1 MYPISHEDMILRLLL
16 WLVLAVI
23 IGLEREYR
31 NQPAWLRTHVL
42 IGVGST
48 LIMILSIMVPELY
61 NSNINDPGRIAAQ
74 VVSGVWFL
82 GAGAI
87 IKMGMDT
94 KGLTTAANIW
104 ATAAIWLTVGAGL
117 YFAAIFTTFIILF
130 NLIFI
135 NKVKKLFLHPT
146 RYCNI
151 DIKFDKKKMTYKKAL
166 KQIEK
171 LPIEISKKTIKE
183 DNQSI
188 TISILSRILRE
199 VDVSSIHKELK
210 SIDSLSE
217 ISVSERIV

>member
-16 WLVLAVI
+16 ALVLSMVL
-23 IGLEREYR
+23 GLEREYR

-42 IGVGST
+42 IWVWSA
-48 LIMILSIMVPELY
+48 LIMILSVMVPELY

-94 KGLTTAANIW
+94 RWLTTAANIW
-104 ATAAIWLTVGAGL
+104 ATAAIWLTVWAGL
-117 YFAAIFTTFIILF
+117 YFAAIFTTGIILF
-130 NLIFI
+130 NLVFI
-135 NKVKKLFLHPT
+135 NKIKKAFLHPT
-146 RYCNI
+146 RFCSI
-151 DIKFDKKKMTYKKAL
+151 DIKFDKSKMSYKKAL

-171 LPIEISKKTIKE
+171 LPIEITKKTIEE
-183 DNQSI
+183 DNACI
-188 TISILSRILRE
+188 KISIISKILRE
-199 VDVSSIHKELK
+199 IDISSIHKELK
-210 SIDSLSE
+210 AIDSLSE